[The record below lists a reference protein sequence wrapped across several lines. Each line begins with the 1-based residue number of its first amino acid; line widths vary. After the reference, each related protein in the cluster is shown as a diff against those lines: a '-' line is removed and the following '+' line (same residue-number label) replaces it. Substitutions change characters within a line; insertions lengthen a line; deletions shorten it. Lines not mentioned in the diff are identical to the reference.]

1 MPVPRQDAPKRAYF
15 ARDARAHSS
24 VGLASRIR
32 DDRDRNQNTEP
43 RFHVNQEHDSPPR
56 DNFRPRGRHAPPY
69 RDEMYTDNRNRHNE
83 DTRRFSHRPYDRK
96 RPYTS
101 PLRDSAQDPPRND
114 RSRWHSRNDAGP
126 GRVLPRKQVYRNDR
140 PRQDPRRAMPSAI
153 QNDKTPAALRHPE
166 PAGPSLP
173 SEERSSAYGKRR
185 MPLPPQQEVREAGR
199 SDTGFR
205 PNMQTSP
212 RTGLAEDSTP
222 HSTGLVVK
230 GAAASAQA
238 SSSTTHTKLP
248 PPGPPPGPPPRQS
261 GSVSMQSSSSR
272 KDPVPLAAEKDE
284 AYQIV
289 DQVGEGTYGQVY
301 KAAGERSGAL
311 VALKK
316 IRMEAIKEGFPVT
329 SMREIKLLQSLR
341 HENVIRLQEIMTSR
355 AGSVYMVFEYMEH
368 DLNGILVHPEVSFTD
383 AHRKSLASQLLQG
396 LSYLHHRS
404 VLHRDLKGS
413 NLLLNNAGT
422 LKIADFGL
430 ARTYYKRHHGDYT
443 NRVVTLWYR
452 PPELLLGATQYGPEV
467 DTWGAGCL
475 FLELFTRHAI
485 FQGHDEIHQLQ
496 MITQV
501 LGPITK
507 ETWVHAEG
515 LPWFELMRMQ
525 QDFSSIPS
533 DTPNAWKIATAH
545 LTPAAMELAQGLLQY
560 DPTQRWTAKKA
571 LASAYFTT
579 EEPRPEPPAEILAGL
594 RGEWHEMQAKHARK
608 KARQRPTEK
617 SRDAE
622 EIHTGA

>member
-15 ARDARAHSS
+15 ARDARAHPSA
-24 VGLASRIR
+24 GIASRIR
-32 DDRDRNQNTEP
+32 DDRDRNRNAEP
-43 RFHVNQEHDSPPR
+43 RFHPNKRHDSPPR
-56 DNFRPRGRHAPPY
+56 DNPRAWGRYAPPY
-69 RDEMYTDNRNRHNE
+69 RDEMDTDNRIRSNE
-83 DTRRFSHRPYDRK
+83 DTRRFTHRPYDRK
-96 RPYTS
+96 RPHSS
-101 PLRDSAQDPPRND
+101 PLRDSTQDTRSND
-114 RSRWHSRNDAGP
+114 RSRWHSRSDAAP
-126 GRVLPRKQVYRNDR
+126 GRVLPRKQAYRNDR
-140 PRQDPRRAMPSAI
+140 PRQDPRRAMPDQTS
-153 QNDKTPAALRHPE
+153 AALRHPAPTE
-166 PAGPSLP
+166 PSWPSD
-173 SEERSSAYGKRR
+173 ERSSTHWKRR

-205 PNMQTSP
+205 PNTQTSP
-212 RTGLAEDSTP
+212 RSGLAQDSAP
-222 HSTGLVVK
+222 HSTGLVVR

-238 SSSTTHTKLP
+238 SSSATHTQLP

-261 GSVSMQSSSSR
+261 EKASMPTPSCSGI
-272 KDPVPLAAEKDE
+272 VPFTAEKDE

-507 ETWVHAEG
+507 ESWVNVEG

-525 QDFSSIPS
+525 QDFSSLPS
-533 DTPNAWKIATAH
+533 DTPNAWKIATEH
-545 LTPAAMELAQGLLQY
+545 LTPAAKELAQGLLQY

-579 EEPRPEPPAEILAGL
+579 EEPFPEPPAEILAAL

-608 KARQRPTEK
+608 KARQKPTEK

-622 EIHTGA
+622 EIRTGA